1 MSFLWFLQEPRLWIC
16 WGVTNMKKH
25 TLAVTVEN
33 KPGVL
38 TRVATLFR
46 RRGYNIESLAVGATE
61 NPSISRMTIE
71 VDGDNQVIEQVTKQ
85 LHKLVDVIKIV
96 DITDERSVDREL
108 VLIKV
113 KADNNVRAEIV
124 QIVEIFRARIVD
136 IGRSTLII
144 EATGDSGKIDAI
156 EDALKPFGI
165 VELVRT
171 GKVAMVRGA
180 LKQ

>member
-1 MSFLWFLQEPRLWIC
+1 
-16 WGVTNMKKH
+16 MKKH

-33 KPGVL
+33 RPGVL

-46 RRGYNIESLAVGATE
+46 RRGYNIDSLAVGATE
-61 NPSISRMTIE
+61 NPAISRMTIVVE
-71 VDGDNQVIEQVTKQ
+71 GDDRVIEQVSKQ
-85 LHKLVDVIKIV
+85 LYKLVDVIKIV

-113 KADNNVRAEIV
+113 KADPNVRSEII

-136 IGRSTLII
+136 IGKNTLII

-156 EDALKPFGI
+156 EDALRPFGI
-165 VELVRT
+165 AELVRT
-171 GKVAMVRGA
+171 GKVAMARGTSA
-180 LKQ
+180 GSN

>member
-1 MSFLWFLQEPRLWIC
+1 MAKA
-16 WGVTNMKKH
+16 NKH

-38 TRVATLFR
+38 TRVTTLFR

-61 NPSISRMTIE
+61 DPNISRMTIE
-71 VDGDNQVIEQVTKQ
+71 VDGDDKIIEQVTKQ
-85 LHKLVDVIKIV
+85 LYKLIDVIKIV
-96 DITDERSVDREL
+96 DITEERSVDREL

-113 KADNNVRAEIV
+113 RADTNVRAEIV

-136 IGRSTLII
+136 IGRTTLII
-144 EATGDSGKIDAI
+144 EATGDAGKISAI
-156 EDALKPFGI
+156 EDSLRPFGI

-171 GKVAMVRGA
+171 GKIAMVRGTT
-180 LKQ
+180 K